1 MWNLS
6 FPSKSFLIVF
16 ACAAQMASAQIAP
29 GQLPSNGV
37 VAAGQAA
44 IAQQGNQMTVNQSS
58 QSAVIDWQS
67 FNIGANAGVNF
78 AQPNASAVA
87 LNRVGGQAPSSI
99 YGSLNAN
106 GQVFLVNPN
115 GVLFAPGAQVDVGGL
130 VASSLDIA
138 NQNFLNGDYRF
149 DRNGAL
155 GAVVNEG
162 DLSAN
167 YVAMLAPEVINNGII
182 SARMVAMAGGDAVS
196 LNLSGNQLIDIT
208 VDQASIDTLVENRQL
223 VKADNGQV
231 IMSAQ
236 SANGL
241 LGRVINSGTVEAN
254 GIVNDGGVIRLVAS
268 DSIELGGSISANAG
282 VEGNGGSIIAI
293 ADLDNL
299 LSTTEVTGELSAQGG
314 SGSGN
319 GGFVE
324 TSGSHV
330 QLSDSA
336 LISTL
341 AAHGLTGNW
350 LLDPTD
356 FTVAISGGDMTGAAL
371 STQLASNN
379 VTLQTTSGSSGTLGN
394 LYINDAVSWSTNNLL
409 TLNAQHDIVVN
420 APITSTG
427 GSGAGVA
434 LEFGQNKTS
443 GDFTND
449 AQYVIRAPI
458 SLTSSGSFSTKFGS
472 DGAAAN
478 FTVIT
483 DETAL
488 AGISSGMTS
497 NYVLGTDI
505 TLSGNW
511 TPLGGEITVYDGTFD
526 GLGHTVSGLTYTN
539 TTNDEYVGLFG
550 QIGDFGVVTNLGI
563 ISPDI
568 AGAQYVG
575 GLAGVNNG
583 SITNSYVSGGTV
595 TGSDVVGADSDS
607 TVGSIG
613 GLVGHNLGGIAQ
625 SYSSATVTATTGD
638 QQGELLGGA
647 IGGLVGSLSGT
658 VSSSYATGSVS
669 GITDVGGFVGWQF
682 GAIDASYSTGAVS
695 GSTNVGGFSGKLPDV
710 GDPFDPFGGAAPG
723 LLVNTF
729 WDTQTSGLA
738 TSADDGTNSSTG
750 LTTAQAMQASSYGSW
765 DPNPFYPSW
774 IIREGSVYPLL
785 RAFLPPLTVLADDQ
799 IKTYDGNVFGGT
811 YTASLSN
818 GSQVNSGASVTGL
831 TGSLGFAGDALTA
844 TDANDY
850 TITPNGLAVGS
861 GQHGFLSVTF
871 ANGTLTINPAV
882 VLPVISGNLVGST
895 SKVYD
900 GNTDVTGLT
909 QANFEL
915 TGWVDGEGTDVF
927 VTETA
932 GVYDDADAGS
942 NKNVTVS
949 LDLTDFSSTST
960 NLSNY
965 TLPTSVSG
973 NIGEITRRPIT
984 ATLTG
989 TITRDYDRT
998 TDATVGFLN
1007 YSYDTSNFVGTDG
1020 AFLGGTNSWQSGTFD
1035 NRNAGSGKTI
1045 TVDINPADYVA
1056 VNTTNLSNYIFVDEL
1071 TGVENRVTGAIGT
1084 ITPLAVTFTAPEISK
1099 VYDGTVA
1106 HTTATSELDA
1116 LTAQLVAG
1124 DSVTDATIAYADK
1137 NASTGDKTVEI
1148 SAFTIS
1154 DGNSGNNYN
1163 VTLAANNTSTIE
1175 RKEIISDFSA
1185 VEVETR
1191 EYDGTT
1197 DAAIGLLALYTA
1209 TSGYVEGE
1217 GVLLPSLNQDFFSY
1231 LGTYDAA
1238 DASDSRTI
1246 TLEFGNWIPI
1256 DDTHV
1261 NNADPNNYIFP
1272 TGTTAIGTI
1281 TPKALTIDG
1290 TTAAGRAYDGT
1301 TTATVTPGTLQGLI
1315 GTETLNVTAT
1325 GQFSSANA
1333 GVQFSTAAY
1342 QLFDGTNGG
1351 LASNY
1356 SLEDNDNFTY
1366 LATITPKVL
1375 SISGTTAA
1383 DRVYDGTTTAT
1394 ITPGTLVGLIG
1405 SETLGVTA
1413 TGIFDA
1419 KDAGSRT
1426 ATATYQLQSGNNGGL
1441 ATNYSLASTTGHAA
1455 TINPRPIS
1463 FSGISFTRDYDGTNV
1478 ASVSAAEVYS
1488 RISGFVEG
1496 ESLLVPKDESN
1507 NTVNLDGAFPGVFDG
1522 TNAGDRQVTINFG
1535 DWTAFVGSTDPNNYD
1550 LPTSVTFDGSITPK
1564 ALSISGTSAAGRG
1577 YDGTAVAS
1585 ITPGSLGGLIGSEQL
1600 GVTATGLFDSAN
1612 AGSRVA
1618 TATYSLANGA
1628 NGGLAANYSLA
1639 QTSGH
1644 GATITPR
1651 ALTINGTTLASR
1663 AYDGTTSASFTPG
1676 TLSGLIGSQTL
1687 VVSATGAFDSRNAG
1701 SRSATANYT
1710 LANGANGGLAS
1721 NYSLASTG
1729 HTATISPR
1737 AVTLTALPITK
1748 VYDGSTAYSGA
1759 IDYTSLTSALGVA
1772 GDSVTG
1778 ITLTYQNANAG
1789 TGKGVNASA
1798 ATINDGNGG
1807 NNYSVSY
1814 ASANVG
1820 TITPKPLTISGT
1832 TAAGRVY
1839 NGTTTATFNPG
1850 TLNGLIGNQT
1860 LNVSATGEFGSANA
1874 GTQTAS
1880 ATYRLANGS
1889 NGGLAANYSLA
1900 STSGHS
1906 AVISP
1911 AALTITANNQ
1921 TNTVGATF
1929 NFTGNEFSSSGLF
1942 SPDSITRVD
1951 FSSEG
1956 ATRTAAL
1963 GDYAIRPSNAQG
1975 NGLSNYSINYV
1986 NGNMNVIPPTT
1997 RTLLATLAT
2006 LVKSNSA
2013 AFQHSR
2019 FLRVFRQEV
2028 NRYGNISTEAVVD
2041 RLMDDM
2047 ADNCFGNCVNGV
2059 PQGSNENNLGSD
2071 NELEDFRFGLYQI
2084 FGACGTCQQDLV
2096 LSTWYKNYSTYVDT
2110 FDPET
2115 GFLRRN

>member
-1 MWNLS
+1 MRKLS
-6 FPSKSFLIVF
+6 FSSKSLLIMF
-16 ACAAQMASAQIAP
+16 ACAAQVAGAQTAP

-67 FNIGANAGVNF
+67 FNIGADAGVTF
-78 AQPNASAVA
+78 AQPNANAVA
-87 LNRVGGQAPSSI
+87 LNRVGGQQPTSI

-138 NQNFLNGDYRF
+138 NQNLLNGDYRF
-149 DRNGAL
+149 TRDGAL
-155 GAVVNEG
+155 GAVVNES

-167 YVAMLAPEVINNGII
+167 YVAMLAPEVVNNGVI

-241 LGRVINSGTVEAN
+241 LGRVINSGTIEAN

-282 VEGNGGSIIAI
+282 VDGNGGSIIAI

-314 SGSGN
+314 IVSGN

-330 QLSDSA
+330 QISDSA

-371 STQLASNN
+371 STQLANNN

-394 LYINDAVSWSTNNLL
+394 LYINDVVSWSTNNLL

-472 DGAAAN
+472 DGAATN

-483 DETAL
+483 DATAL
-488 AGISSGMTS
+488 AGISSGLTG
-497 NYVLGTDI
+497 NYVLGSDI
-505 TLSGNW
+505 TLSGDW
-511 TPLGGEITVYDGTFD
+511 TPLGGESTVFDGTFD
-526 GLGHTVSGLTYTN
+526 GLGHTVSGLSHTN
-539 TTNDEYVGLFG
+539 AANDEYVGLFG
-550 QIGDFGVVTNLGI
+550 QIGMSGVVNNVGI
-563 ISPDI
+563 ISPNV

-575 GLAGVNNG
+575 GLAGINNG
-583 SITNSYVSGGTV
+583 LITNSYVSGGTV
-595 TGSDVVGADSDS
+595 TGSDVVGADNDS

-613 GLVGHNLGGIAQ
+613 GLVGSHDFGGIAQ
-625 SYSSATVTATTGD
+625 SYSSADVVATTGD

-647 IGGLVGSLSGT
+647 VGGLVGAAQAPIDF
-658 VSSSYATGSVS
+658 SYATGDVS
-669 GITDVGGFVGWQF
+669 GITDVGGFVGWQL
-682 GAIDASYSTGAVS
+682 GSISSSYSSGAVS
-695 GSTNVGGFSGKLPDV
+695 GSTNVGGFTGKLPEP
-710 GDPFDPFGGAAPG
+710 DPFFTPEILTD
-723 LLVNTF
+723 TF
-729 WDTQTSGLA
+729 WDTQTSGMA

-774 IIREGSVYPLL
+774 IIREGSSYPLL

-799 IKTYDGNVFGGT
+799 NKTYDGNVFGGT
-811 YTASLSN
+811 YTATLSN
-818 GSQVNSGASVTGL
+818 GSQINSGASVTGL
-831 TGSLGFAGDALTA
+831 TGSLGFAGDAVTA

-850 TITPNGLAVGS
+850 TITPNGLAVSS
-861 GQHGFLSVTF
+861 GQHGYLSVTF

-900 GNTDVTGLT
+900 GTTDVSGLT
-909 QANFEL
+909 QDNFEL
-915 TGWVDGEGTDVF
+915 TGWVVGEGADVF
-927 VTETA
+927 VTETT

-949 LDLTDFSSTST
+949 LELGDFSSTST

-1007 YSYDTSNFVGTDG
+1007 YSYDTSNFIGTDG

-1056 VNTTNLSNYIFVDEL
+1056 VNSTNLNNYIFVDEL

-1154 DGNSGNNYN
+1154 DGNSGNNYD

-1281 TPKALTIDG
+1281 TPKVLTIDG

-1413 TGIFDA
+1413 TGIFDS

-1426 ATATYQLQSGNNGGL
+1426 ATATYQLQSGTNGGL
-1441 ATNYSLASTTGHAA
+1441 ATNYSLASTAGHAA

-1463 FSGISFTRDYDGTNV
+1463 FSGISFTRDYDGTDV

-1507 NTVNLDGAFPGVFDG
+1507 NTVNLDGAFQGVFDG

-1564 ALSISGTSAAGRG
+1564 ALSISGTSAAGRA
-1577 YDGTAVAS
+1577 YNGTEVAS
-1585 ITPGSLGGLIGSEQL
+1585 ITPGSLSGLIGSEQL

-1618 TATYSLANGA
+1618 TATYSLLDGA

-1644 GATITPR
+1644 SATITPNI
-1651 ALTINGTTLASR
+1651 LTINGTAAASR
-1663 AYDGTTSASFTPG
+1663 AYDGTTTASITPG
-1676 TLSGLIGSQTL
+1676 ALNGLVGSETL
-1687 VVSATGAFDSRNAG
+1687 VVTATGSFDSRNAG
-1701 SRSATANYT
+1701 TRSATANYT
-1710 LANGANGGLAS
+1710 LANGTNGGLAS
-1721 NYSLASTG
+1721 NYSLASTSG

-1772 GDSVTG
+1772 GDIVTG
-1778 ITLTYQNANAG
+1778 ITLAYQNANAG

-1807 NNYSVSY
+1807 NNYSISY

-1832 TAAGRVY
+1832 RAVGRVY
-1839 NGTTTATFNPG
+1839 DGTTAVTINPG

-1860 LNVSATGEFGSANA
+1860 LNVSATGEFGNANV
-1874 GTQTAS
+1874 GTQTTS
-1880 ATYRLANGS
+1880 ATYRLSNGG

-1906 AVISP
+1906 AVITTAP
-1911 AALTITANNQ
+1911 LTITANNQ

-1929 NFTGNEFSSSGLF
+1929 NFTGNEYSSSGLF

-1975 NGLSNYSINYV
+1975 NGLSNYSISYV

-2013 AFQHSR
+2013 AFQHTR
-2019 FLRVFRQEV
+2019 FLRVFRQQV

-2041 RLMDDM
+2041 RLMNEM
-2047 ADNCFGNCVNGV
+2047 ADGCFGNCVNGV
-2059 PQGSNENNLGSD
+2059 PQGQDTNNLGSD
-2071 NELEDFRFGLYQI
+2071 SDLEDFRFGLYVM
-2084 FGACGTCQQDLV
+2084 FGECRTCQQDLV
-2096 LSTWYKNYSTYVDT
+2096 LSTWYKNYNTYVDN